1 MTGSTQPRARTVVR
15 HMAYMADPAYA
26 MLLAAC
32 EREDQAKVAARL
44 GVSGSTVSQVLR
56 GSGEYGTGRAKTDKL
71 FQRVVHKF
79 GSYECP
85 HLTEMY
91 AEPRV
96 ITAAECRTYAHRAT
110 PPIGSPGLMSH
121 WRACATCPHKALSA
135 PAAPKPPVP
144 RKKAPGEPASPAA
157 EASVTTAAT
166 TTPPQEQIA

>member
-1 MTGSTQPRARTVVR
+1 MTTTPPRARTVVR
-15 HMAYMADPAYA
+15 HMAYMSDPAYA
-26 MLLAAC
+26 MLAAAC
-32 EREDQAKVAARL
+32 DREDQAKVAARL

-56 GSGEYGTGRAKTDKL
+56 GSGEYGTGRAKTDRL
-71 FQRVVHKF
+71 FERVVHKF

-96 ITAAECRTYAHRAT
+96 ITAAECRSYAHRAT

-144 RKKAPGEPASPAA
+144 RKKAPGGPASPLA
-157 EASVTTAAT
+157 EAFTPT
-166 TTPPQEQIA
+166 TTQEQPV